1 MRVTTRM
8 RIVGATLAI
17 GLGFGMAV
25 ALPASPAGAG
35 PPGCSGD
42 ANDSP
47 DGRIRLGNGAFVGNG
62 QYPATVLDVDN
73 LGVGQSAV
81 FTLKWKNKTAN
92 PATIRLRQTGFLRDA
107 GYSIKYFADGVDVSK
122 KLREGKQVKFA
133 NIAANK
139 STPDVVLVIK
149 NKSNPNFDDGALTR
163 LGGRYAGSTIEN
175 CDQVGGVVNLE
186 P

>member
-17 GLGFGMAV
+17 GLGLGMAV
-25 ALPASPAGAG
+25 ALPASPASAG
-35 PPGCSGD
+35 QGCSGGPG
-42 ANDSP
+42 DSP
-47 DGRIRLGNGAFVGNG
+47 DGRIRVGNG
-62 QYPATVLDVDN
+62 PFQGNGEYPATVISVDN
-73 LGVGQSAV
+73 VAIGQQAT

-92 PATIRLRQTGFLRDA
+92 PATIRLRQTGFFRNA
-107 GYSIKYFADGVDVSK
+107 GYSIKYFANGVDVSK
-122 KLREGKQVKFA
+122 KLRDGKQVKFA

-149 NKSNPNFDDGALTR
+149 NKSNPNLDDGALTR
-163 LGGRYAGSTIEN
+163 LGGRYAGSTVEN